1 MTTRRIERVNHLL
14 REELA
19 LLILRSAKDPRLAPV
34 SIMAVKVT
42 SDLKYATVYVRAA
55 GDEEAL
61 AEALLG
67 LESAEGYLRRELGR
81 RLHLR
86 RIPEM
91 SFEVDRTLEHAHRI
105 ESLLRQV
112 RPDLEKEYESDREPS
127 SSEEI
132 EGEREGE

>member
-1 MTTRRIERVNHLL
+1 MTNRRIERVNHLL

-19 LLILRSAKDPRLAPV
+19 VLILRSAKDPRLAPV
-34 SIMAVKVT
+34 SIMAVRTT
-42 SDLKYATVYVRAA
+42 SDLKYATVYVRAG
-55 GDEEAL
+55 GDEEVL

-86 RIPEM
+86 RIPEL
-91 SFEVDRTLEHAHRI
+91 SFEADRTLENAHRI

-112 RPDLEKEYESDREPS
+112 RSDLGN
-127 SSEEI
+127 
-132 EGEREGE
+132 EGESGRGGSTDGPEGREAE